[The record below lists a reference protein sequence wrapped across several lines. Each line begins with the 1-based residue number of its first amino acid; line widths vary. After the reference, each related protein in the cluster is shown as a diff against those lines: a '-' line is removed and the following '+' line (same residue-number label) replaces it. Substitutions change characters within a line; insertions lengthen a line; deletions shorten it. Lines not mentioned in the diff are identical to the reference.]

1 MLSNLVYVSLRT
13 PQCTEAEIDKILA
26 SCKKN
31 NVSSDITGVL
41 LYSNT
46 HFVQYIEGE
55 NDEIMA
61 LYDKIKPDP
70 RHKNPIMVSLTAIE
84 NRTFPSWQMGSKKIN
99 DNYEFLTDL
108 SASEKQSF
116 KAILNG
122 EGQEGNRALEIMKK
136 FFK

>member
-13 PQCTEAEIDKILA
+13 PQCTEPEIEKILA

-31 NVSSDITGVL
+31 NPKYDITGVL
-41 LYSNT
+41 LYSST

-55 NDEIMA
+55 NEEIVS
-61 LYDKIKPDP
+61 LYDRIKADT
-70 RHKNPIMVSLTAIE
+70 RHKNAIMISLSPINGRI
-84 NRTFPSWQMGSKKIN
+84 FPSWQMGSKKIN
-99 DNYEFLTDL
+99 DNYDFLTEL
-108 SASEKQSF
+108 SASEKLTF

-122 EGQEGNRALEIMKK
+122 EGQEGNKALEMMKK